1 MVGCF
6 TFRTVALYIHRNNW
20 VIIAGQLDKAI
31 ASLHHLALSFCSRPI
46 VGSTPLLLYIDVI
59 SRIVHTHIRH
69 IPTQFLILVDENC
82 STERFFSAFNVIYKP
97 IPSAFSCPVHTHV
110 VSSFGICCS
119 LLRIFAPPFPR
130 PFVVHAFIQSRAI
143 VRP

>member
-1 MVGCF
+1 MDDVVQLKCKLLEAGSRACAEVQRPLRAVVNCSMVGCF

-46 VGSTPLLLYIDVI
+46 VGSTPPLLYIDVI

-69 IPTQFLILVDENC
+69 IPTQFLILFDE
-82 STERFFSAFNVIYKP
+82 
-97 IPSAFSCPVHTHV
+97 
-110 VSSFGICCS
+110 
-119 LLRIFAPPFPR
+119 
-130 PFVVHAFIQSRAI
+130 I
-143 VRP
+143 V